1 MLEFEQEDQYAAVI
15 KVIGVG
21 GGGGN
26 AVKRMIESDLEGVQF
41 FVVNTDVQALQL
53 CHHAEKVQIGASLT
67 RGLGAGADPE
77 IGRKAAQEDH
87 DTLEK
92 MVEGADMVFVT
103 AGMGGGTGTGAAP
116 MIAQMARERGAL
128 TIAVVTRPFGFE
140 GKKRKMVAEEG
151 IETLKS
157 SADAL
162 IIIPNQK
169 LLENLDRSTP
179 LMQAF
184 RRADEVLSSGVQS
197 ISDLITKSGE
207 INLDFADVKTIMTGA
222 GSALM
227 GIGVSQG
234 ENRAGIAAEKA
245 ITSPFLEEQSIR
257 GATGILVNVT
267 AGLDFTLYEL
277 DEAMQIIHNE
287 ASEDAQIIFGLV
299 PDVEMEGQ
307 VSVTVIATGFD
318 HRSGARVTGKTS
330 SGDVLD
336 FNKILKKD
344 FETDDDSRQAPP
356 AASPTTVRPRGG
368 ATQPGVV
375 DDALDIPTF
384 LRVNPKSQQKK

>member
-1 MLEFEQEDQYAAVI
+1 MLEFEQESQYSAVI

-21 GGGGN
+21 GGGSN

-41 FVVNTDVQALQL
+41 FVVNTDLQALQM

-87 DTLEK
+87 EVLEK

-128 TIAVVTRPFGFE
+128 TIAVVTRPFNFE
-140 GKKRKMVAEEG
+140 GKKRKMIAEEG

-234 ENRAGIAAEKA
+234 ENRAAIAAEKA

-318 HRSGARVTGKTS
+318 HRAGARVTGKTS

-344 FETDDDSRQAPP
+344 FETGDENKTSAPAVSP
-356 AASPTTVRPRGG
+356 AAVRPRGV
-368 ATQPGVV
+368 AQPNVV

>member
-1 MLEFEQEDQYAAVI
+1 MLEFEQEQQYAATI

-21 GGGGN
+21 GGGSN
-26 AVKRMIESDLEGVQF
+26 AVKRMIESDLDGVSF
-41 FVVNTDVQALQL
+41 YVVNTDVQALQM
-53 CHHAEKVQIGASLT
+53 CHHAEKVQIGAELT

-77 IGRKAAQEDH
+77 IGRKAAQEDNEV
-87 DTLEK
+87 LQK
-92 MVEGADMVFVT
+92 MVAGADMVFVT

-116 MIAQMARERGAL
+116 IIAQMAREAGAL
-128 TIAVVTRPFGFE
+128 TIAVVTRPFNFE

-151 IETLKS
+151 LDALKS
-157 SADAL
+157 GADAL

-184 RRADEVLSSGVQS
+184 RRADDVLSQGVQS

-207 INLDFADVKTIMTGA
+207 INLDFADVKTIMAGS

-227 GIGVSQG
+227 GIGTAQG
-234 ENRAGIAAEKA
+234 ENRAAIAAEKA

-267 AGLDFTLYEL
+267 AGLDFTLHEL
-277 DEAMQIIHNE
+277 DQAMQIIHNE
-287 ASEDAQIIFGLV
+287 ASEDAEIIFGLV
-299 PDVEMEGQ
+299 PDVEMEGH

-318 HRSGARVTGKTS
+318 HRAGHRATPRS
-330 SGDVLD
+330 SAGDVVDL
-336 FNKILKKD
+336 NRILKKD
-344 FETDDDSRQAPP
+344 FDTDEDDRDTVGRPSATPTARPRPVAPHEGDDS
-356 AASPTTVRPRGG
+356 
-368 ATQPGVV
+368 
-375 DDALDIPTF
+375 LDIPAF
-384 LRVNPKSQQKK
+384 LRVNPKATKK